1 MMKSFD
7 FNQCSIVDQ
16 EMISQKALPGN
27 TTAFLVYVFRDKR
40 GCRDNHSASDLVEF
54 KQ

>member
-7 FNQCSIVDQ
+7 FNQCSIGDQ
-16 EMISQKALPGN
+16 ELVSQKALPRN
-27 TTAFLVYVFRDKR
+27 TTAFLVYVFRDK
-40 GCRDNHSASDLVEF
+40 GGYRDNHSASDLVEF